1 MDFEE
6 CVRKGYLRRI
16 EPQPEL
22 GRLSLA
28 KAKSFLESARKNLNM
43 GIYDGALVMAYLA
56 FFHAARALLF
66 KDGWREKSHTC
77 IPAYLREFYVKPGIL
92 EVRWARYLD
101 YVRNLR
107 HQTQYDVGFSPE
119 PEEVEA
125 IIPKAE
131 AFIEVVEN
139 ILGGEADG

>member
-6 CVRKGYLRRI
+6 CLRRGYLRRI

-22 GRLSLA
+22 ARLSLS
-28 KAKSFLESARKNLNM
+28 KARTFLESARKNLNI

-66 KDGWREKSHTC
+66 KDGWREKSHAC
-77 IPAYLREFYVKPGIL
+77 ISSYIREFYVKPGVL
-92 EVRWARYLD
+92 EVKWVRYLD
-101 YVRNLR
+101 YIRTLR

-119 PEEVEA
+119 PEEVGA
-125 IIPKAE
+125 IIPKVE
-131 AFIEVVEN
+131 KFIGVVEN
-139 ILGGEADG
+139 IIGGETDG

>member
-1 MDFEE
+1 MKFEE
-6 CVRKGYLRRI
+6 CVGMGYLRRS

-28 KAKSFLESARKNLNM
+28 KARSFLESALKNLNM
-43 GIYDGALVMAYLA
+43 GIYDGVLVMAYLA

-66 KDGWREKSHTC
+66 KDGWREKSHAC
-77 IPAYLREFYVKPGIL
+77 VSSYLREFYVKPGIL
-92 EVRWARYLD
+92 DVKWVRYLD

-119 PEEVEA
+119 PGEVEV

-139 ILGGEADG
+139 ILGGETDG

>member
-66 KDGWREKSHTC
+66 KDGWREKSHIC
-77 IPAYLREFYVKPGIL
+77 ISAYLREFYVKPGIL

>member
-66 KDGWREKSHTC
+66 KDGWREKSHIC
-77 IPAYLREFYVKPGIL
+77 ISAYLREFYVKPGIL
-92 EVRWARYLD
+92 EVKWVRYLD